1 MTSKPVPLSA
11 MIRAVIFDWGGVLID
26 DPAPG
31 LIAYFAKALGVTGEA
46 LVNAYIKFVQE
57 FQKGTM
63 SERSLWEGLCA
74 ALGVRRPYNP
84 TLWQDAVRYVYSPK
98 EEMFSFVVHLKDA
111 GYKIGVL
118 SNMEMA
124 MMDYFYEQG
133 YDMFDVTIFSCAEG
147 ARKPEQWIYKIAL
160 DRLQVTPR
168 ETVFIDDKEENI
180 AAAVELGIHG
190 ILFTSPGQVIKELIA
205 VPVNTA

>member
-1 MTSKPVPLSA
+1 
-11 MIRAVIFDWGGVLID
+11 
-26 DPAPG
+26 
-31 LIAYFAKALGVTGEA
+31 
-46 LVNAYIKFVQE
+46 
-57 FQKGTM
+57 
-63 SERSLWEGLCA
+63 
-74 ALGVRRPYNP
+74 
-84 TLWQDAVRYVYSPK
+84 
-98 EEMFSFVVHLKDA
+98 MFSFIVRLKDA

-124 MMDYFYEQG
+124 MMDYFNEQG

-160 DRLQVTPR
+160 DRLQVMPR

-180 AAAVELGIHG
+180 AAAVGLGIHG

-205 VPVNTA
+205 LPVNTVLELQSTP